1 MKFLIYIAALIL
13 SKFIL
18 PLLINFLAAIFYI
31 PSNNV
36 INNQNIL
43 LVLDENNLCKYHR
56 RFATVVREGYYQN
69 NPF

>member
-1 MKFLIYIAALIL
+1 MKFLIYIAVL
-13 SKFIL
+13 IL

-56 RFATVVREGYYQN
+56 RFATVVREG
-69 NPF
+69 